1 MKKIFIGVFSLMLF
15 ITIISM
21 LLVGLDGIKNN
32 FNIIN
37 NKNKGDINENKLK
50 KVYREEDLNIDV
62 YISKEK
68 RIVSMNIEDYVTG
81 VVAAEMPAEFDIEA
95 LKAQAVAARTY
106 GLAHTENFSE
116 NKNLKAFGADVNDT
130 TEFQVFIY
138 KDERMALWPKKKGEE
153 YWEKILKAV
162 EETKGEVI
170 TYNGSLVMAPYY
182 FSTSSGRTEDA
193 IDVFNKGQP
202 YLKSVESSGEEKSP
216 KYITKVKYTYSQL
229 ADIINSY
236 NSKADL
242 KGSTLR
248 SNLRIVERSKAGSVM
263 SLMIGKEYIS
273 GQKFRTQLNLN
284 SANFTIEFNPNDIT
298 ITCMGYGHGV
308 GMSQWGANAM
318 AKDGNTYKE
327 ILKHYYQGI
336 ELQKLVEK

>member
-15 ITIISM
+15 ITTISIF
-21 LLVGLDGIKNN
+21 LVGAEGRKFN

-37 NKNKGDINENKLK
+37 NKGDYNENKLK
-50 KVYREEDLNIDV
+50 KDYKEEELNIDV

-68 RIVSMNIEDYVTG
+68 RIVSMNIEDYVIG
-81 VVAAEMPAEFDIEA
+81 VVAAEMPAEFNVEA

-106 GLAHTENFSE
+106 GLAHTENFGGYKSP
-116 NKNLKAFGADVNDT
+116 KALGADVNDT
-130 TEFQVFIY
+130 TEFQAFMY
-138 KDERMALWPKKKGEE
+138 KEERMSLWPKKKGEE
-153 YWEKILKAV
+153 YWEKISKAV

-170 TYNGSLVMAPYY
+170 TYDGSLVMTPYY
-182 FSTSSGRTEDA
+182 FSTSSGKTEDA

-202 YLKSVESSGEEKSP
+202 YLKSVQSLGEEKSP
-216 KYITKVKYTYSQL
+216 KYITEIKYTYSQL

-236 NSKADL
+236 NPKADL

-248 SNLRIVERSKAGSVM
+248 SNLKIVERSKAGSVM

-284 SANFTIEFNPNDIT
+284 SANFTIKFNSKDI
-298 ITCMGYGHGV
+298 IFICMGYGHGV

-318 AKDGNTYKE
+318 AKDGSTYKQ

-336 ELQKLVEK
+336 ELQMVVEK

>member
-15 ITIISM
+15 ITIISIV
-21 LLVGLDGIKNN
+21 LVGIEGIKFN

-37 NKNKGDINENKLK
+37 NKGDINDNKLK
-50 KVYREEDLNIDV
+50 KVYKEEELTIDV

-81 VVAAEMPAEFDIEA
+81 VVAAEMPAEFNIEA

-130 TEFQVFIY
+130 TEFQAFMY
-138 KDERMALWPKKKGEE
+138 KDERMALWPNKKGDE
-153 YWEKILKAV
+153 YWKKISKAV
-162 EETKGEVI
+162 EETKGEVL
-170 TYNGSLVMAPYY
+170 TYNGSLVIAPYY

-193 IDVFNKGQP
+193 IDVFNNAQP

-216 KYITKVKYTYSQL
+216 KYITEVKYTYSRL

-236 NSKADL
+236 NPKANL

-248 SNLRIVERSKAGSVM
+248 NNIKIIERSKAGSVM
-263 SLMIGKEYIS
+263 SLMIGKENIS

-284 SANFTIEFNPNDIT
+284 SANFDIKFNSKDIT
-298 ITCMGYGHGV
+298 IICMGYGHGV

-318 AKDGNTYKE
+318 AKNGSTYKE

-336 ELQKLVEK
+336 ELQNLVEK